1 MGFIYGGQ
9 QSFQLLPVSENYDGG
24 KGMKKRKRRVL
35 AVLLAVTMTAGNAAG
50 TGLPVAAQEISGN
63 TSGYTHYAEEQLI
76 AEYNFGTDITKD
88 SVYTPDAGVGFRDV
102 AYPNEAAGWVSGVYN
117 PRVPVF
123 TEAAGYVNTVSGG
136 AISADVL
143 EISGKVWT
151 ETESSGY
158 GVYTYENT
166 SEFSMDLENADYNV
180 GITLV
185 NPTDTAYTAYLEAED
200 ITKASGIT
208 VVPGGS
214 VTSTI
219 TAVLVD
225 GQLNLKFLAASSA
238 TQEASAVPGK
248 VYVSKVS
255 IIRQATNGTVAKPTI
270 FIASDSTVQTYD
282 AYYYPQ
288 TGWGQVL
295 HNFFGS
301 FVGEYETADCNYSQA
316 QTYET
321 ENVVIENRAIGGRSS
336 KSFIDEGKLDDLLE
350 DVKPGD
356 YVLVQWGH
364 NDATTSRPNRYV
376 SPAEFPEALQYYID
390 GTRQRGAIPVL
401 VTPVARYSP
410 KADGTFNSDF
420 ESYRQAM
427 LTLGAAQGIPVLDLT
442 GASLALCESI
452 GVEGSKSFFLHL
464 AAGDYEGAYA
474 GGVSDS
480 THLQY
485 YGAYKFA
492 QCVAKLIGSYST
504 DAQLDTLKGAVELN
518 APTTLPAT
526 VTGTTVTT
534 VGATSVSFNWN
545 SAEGAELYYI
555 YRKELTEG
563 ETIDNVEFSTAQKYS
578 VSSTVKYTDKNCV
591 GGRTYVYAVRAFN
604 EFGLGEF
611 SEKFAV
617 TTKSAQYRYDFD
629 NVASDPVLAG
639 WNQVTSTQLYS
650 ETLGYGWLTAPN
662 GGRYRVNNGNA
673 DSNAMTD
680 DFCLGAGEFAVK
692 LPNGDYELKIYAGD
706 LMPGTS
712 TIKASYTAEGASIG
726 TISARQAIGT
736 LSAVVRVT
744 DGMLN
749 LGVGGS
755 NYINGMEITPLLL
768 APANVSYSELEF
780 TERNA
785 TFLISFGEVSE
796 AVSYNVY
803 QKSSTDSNFT
813 IVKSITAADRESLDA
828 RAMVANIG
836 ETRQYYVTAVTADGT
851 ESAASSVITIEMTDP
866 NSPPPAKPVNLTCVS
881 AAEGNIVISWEA
893 VNGAISYN
901 IYRSAKAEGAKGFT
915 GFQKV
920 GEAAAPSYTDTD
932 SDLDTNIN
940 YYYKVEAVGK
950 GGVGEKSDAL
960 QTPITDSL
968 IRQKAEVLTDRGLV
982 AVDLSGDKGGEI
994 NVTTKDTE
1002 GIELTSGV
1010 YLSWR
1015 LLENDTENTTF
1026 TVYKN
1031 NEILISDLPVSNCVD
1046 ASGTSGD
1053 VYKVIGSS
1061 DGTTGIEAIA
1071 TAVWDNYFMEMQL
1084 DKPEDQIMPD
1094 GTSCTYTANDMSV
1107 GDLDKDGAYELIVK
1121 WYPSNAR
1128 DNSGAGY
1135 TGTTILD
1142 AYDINPATGE
1152 AVLMWRIDLGV
1163 NIRSG
1168 AHYTQYQVWDFDG
1181 DGSAELICKTAD
1193 GSTSYQNVNNVLTE
1207 TGYVGAV
1214 NASALPTSS
1223 VSSSNDYRNTS
1234 GYILSG
1240 PEYLTIFDGETGR
1253 IIDTTEYVPVRGD
1266 VSAWG
1271 DAYGNRVDRFL
1282 SAVAYLDG
1290 EKPSAVFC
1298 RGYYSRSCLT
1308 AYDFVDTNND
1318 GIGDKLQIRWKFDT
1332 NDYPVSIYGETEAQG
1347 NHGLSVNDLDNDGKD
1362 EIVYGAL
1369 IVDHNGSLKYTTG
1382 LGHGDAMHVSD
1393 WIPSNPGLEI
1403 FSVHEHSNAKYQ
1415 VEIHDAE
1422 TGQVLWGYFTGVDT
1436 GRGVAAD
1443 VDPRYEGAEMWANPA
1458 WDGTDGGL
1466 YSSLSTLENFIKI
1479 SNGTPDVN
1487 FSLFWDGDLLSEL
1500 QNHSFNN
1507 SAYVPISTNIT
1518 KWNYTD
1524 RVSEKLFESTEVY
1537 TSNGT
1542 KGNLGLVADILGDW
1556 REEIIARTS
1565 ADNSKIRIYTS
1576 TIYTDYVIPC
1586 LMENDAYRMGIAWQ
1600 NVGYNQPANLDY
1612 LLTEGVQTAKLSLK
1626 AAGIHSVEF
1635 NFTPA
1640 SDSIY
1645 GYETEGYQIL
1655 RRTGQQGA
1663 FELLGT
1669 VDKDT
1674 LTYKDLTAAS
1684 DTAYQYCVA
1693 AIIKGKTSYLSLP
1706 LEVKTAVD
1714 LTSIADF
1721 ELEDIVEDTPVPAG
1735 GVAALLP
1742 AAIKVIAS
1750 NGKET
1755 EAGVT
1760 WDVTELNLKEPGTYH
1775 VIATINGYTL
1785 TITKTVTVVPNIIT
1799 GYEFAGYTKTS
1810 ETEPY
1815 YTHYL
1820 VKNETSIDLPA
1831 KVTFRFLNGMAEEAA
1846 VTWDTTGVDQS
1857 RTGIYE
1863 AEGTTAELKTSDG
1876 KFGIRSVKMK
1886 IEVEEDYIVSLD
1898 EIQSV
1903 EAALNS
1909 TEAELKS
1916 LLPTTVNANF
1926 KSGEKSSV
1934 PVIWN
1939 TEAAVEALK
1948 TIGNITVTGTIADYS
1963 GTAAIT
1969 VYVDYKALWR
1979 FDFGINTGN
1988 IESGWT
1994 GVTVNAKGAKKTAE
2008 QLEIEYSTAKGY
2020 GFSNSAAIIEGRTEV
2035 FTQKGLLPA
2044 KVYTDFVLPDGQ
2056 TFLVDLPNGTYNID
2070 FSSGSANKSSV
2081 KVTVENA
2088 ASVFTVSNAANTY
2101 NIGSVRN
2108 VIVTDGQLSM
2118 YFSTGNTSRL
2128 NAIIIRQV
2136 SEAGTTPTE
2145 TPTVTVTPTAT
2156 PTVTAEPTPTSTPT
2170 VAPTLSP
2177 TPTATIAPTVAPTVT
2192 VNPTATVSPTVTPV
2206 ITVTPTTTVTPSI
2219 TATPTAEPTPTVTVI
2234 PTETPGPATD
2244 PGIKGADNIKGWEDI
2259 AKYLRQAAEEGQKE
2273 NIVIQTGSDSVL
2285 PKEVLSAIKGKDIS
2299 MELQYNGYSWIING
2313 KDITGKNLAAVN
2325 LKILLDTDAI
2335 PVSLIQE
2342 TTGEKPYVPLQ
2353 LAHNGEFG
2361 FQAALKIQL
2370 EESNSG
2376 KFASLYYYEPL
2387 TKTLKLQSINKVDA
2401 KGNTSFQF
2409 AHASDYVIILDDK
2422 LSLESELEGL
2432 KAAVSST
2439 TLYFGGNTGSTTT
2452 VKLEIPESV
2461 KAAIANG
2468 AVTES
2473 ITYKSSNIKA
2483 AAVDSKGKIT
2493 AKGIGA
2499 ATITVTATIGGI
2511 TKTFT
2516 KKVTVKK
2523 AYIEVVLKTNSMKK
2537 GEIFTFAV
2545 KGYGYAANSITYS
2558 TAKKSIV
2565 DINKTTGRAKA
2576 VAKGTDYV
2584 VITYGKHTQKIKVTV
2599 K

>member
-1 MGFIYGGQ
+1 MFTEGSKALISCLY
-9 QSFQLLPVSENYDGG
+9 VRIMIGG

-35 AVLLAVTMTAGNAAG
+35 AILLAVTMIAGNVAG

-88 SVYTPDAGVGFRDV
+88 SVYTPDTGVGFRDV

-117 PRVPVF
+117 PRDPVY

-255 IIRQATNGTVAKPTI
+255 VIRQATNGTAAKPTI

-282 AYYYPQ
+282 SYYYPQ

-390 GTRQRGAIPVL
+390 GTRQRGATPVL

-427 LTLGAAQGIPVLDLT
+427 LTLGTAQGVPVLDLT

-452 GVEGSKSFFLHL
+452 GVEGSKSLFLHL

-492 QCVAKLIGSYST
+492 QCVAKLIGSYSNDT
-504 DAQLDTLKGAVELN
+504 QLDALKGAVELN
-518 APTTLPAT
+518 APTTLPAA

-563 ETIDNVEFSTAQKYS
+563 ENINNVDFSTAQKYS

-639 WNQVTSTQLYS
+639 WNQVTSNQLYS
-650 ETLGYGWLTAPN
+650 ETLGYGWITAPN
-662 GGRYRVNNGNA
+662 GGRYRGNNGNA

-706 LMPGTS
+706 LLPTAS
-712 TIKASYTAEGASIG
+712 TIKASYTAEGAAIG
-726 TISARQAIGT
+726 TISARQSIGT

-749 LGVGGS
+749 LGVGGT
-755 NYINGMEITPLLL
+755 NAYINGMEITPLLL

-796 AVSYNVY
+796 AVSYKVY
-803 QKSSTDSNFT
+803 QKASTDLNFT
-813 IVKSITAADRESLDA
+813 VVKSIAAADRESLDA

-851 ESAASSVITIEMTDP
+851 ESAASSVLTIEMTDS

-901 IYRSAKAEGAKGFT
+901 IYRSDKAEGAKGFN

-932 SDLDTNIN
+932 SDLDTNIH

-968 IRQKAEVLTDRGLV
+968 IRQKAEVLSDRGLV

-1002 GIELTSGV
+1002 GNELTSGV

-1015 LLENDTENTTF
+1015 LLESDTENTTF

-1031 NEILISDLPVSNCVD
+1031 NEILISGLSVTNCVD
-1046 ASGTSGD
+1046 ALGTSAD
-1053 VYKVIGSS
+1053 VYKVTGSS
-1061 DGTTGIEAIA
+1061 DGTSGIEAIA
-1071 TAVWDNYFMEMQL
+1071 TAVWDNYFIEMQL

-1152 AVLMWRIDLGV
+1152 ALLMWRIDLGV

-1234 GYILSG
+1234 GYILNG

-1298 RGYYSRSCLT
+1298 RGYYTRSCLT

-1318 GIGDKLQIRWKFDT
+1318 GIGDKLQLRWKFDT

-1347 NHGLSVNDLDNDGKD
+1347 NHGLSVNDLDHDGKD
-1362 EIVYGAL
+1362 EIIYGAL
-1369 IVDHNGSLKYTTG
+1369 IVDHNGSLKYATG

-1422 TGQVLWGYFTGVDT
+1422 TGEVLWGYFTGVDT

-1524 RVSEKLFESTEVY
+1524 SVSEKLFESTEVY

-1626 AAGIHSVEF
+1626 EAGIHSVEF
-1635 NFTPA
+1635 NFTSA

-1645 GYETEGYQIL
+1645 GYETVGYQIL

-1684 DTAYQYCVA
+1684 DTAYQYCIA
-1693 AIIKGKTSYLSLP
+1693 AVIKGKTSYLSLP

-1714 LTSIADF
+1714 LTSIVDF
-1721 ELEDIVEDTPVPAG
+1721 ELEDLVEDTPVPAG

-1742 AAIKVIAS
+1742 AAIKVIDS
-1750 NGKET
+1750 NDKET

-1760 WDVTELNLKEPGTYH
+1760 WDVTELNLKEPGTYQ
-1775 VIATINGYTL
+1775 VIATVNGYTL
-1785 TITKTVTVVPNIIT
+1785 KITKTITVIPNIIT

-1820 VKNETSIDLPA
+1820 VKNETSIVLPA
-1831 KVTFRFLNGMAEEAA
+1831 KVTFHFLNGTTEEAA
-1846 VTWDTTGVDQS
+1846 VTWDITGVDKS
-1857 RTGIYE
+1857 HTGIYE

-1876 KFGIRSVKMK
+1876 KFGTRTVKMK
-1886 IEVEEDYIVSLD
+1886 VEVKEDYIVSLD

-1903 EAALNS
+1903 EAELNS
-1909 TEAELKS
+1909 TEAELKA
-1916 LLPTTVNANF
+1916 LLPTAVNANF
-1926 KSGEKSSV
+1926 KSGDKLSV

-1939 TEAAVEALK
+1939 TEAAAESLK
-1948 TIGNITVTGTIADYS
+1948 TVGNITVTGTIADYS

-1979 FDFGINTGN
+1979 FDFGISTGN
-1988 IESGWT
+1988 VESGWT
-1994 GVTVNAKGAKKTAE
+1994 GVTVNAKSAKKTAE
-2008 QLEIEYSTAKGY
+2008 QLGIEYSTAKGY

-2035 FTQKGLLPA
+2035 FTQKGILPA

-2056 TFLVDLPNGTYNID
+2056 TFLVDLPNGTYKID

-2088 ASVFTVSNAANTY
+2088 TSVFTVSNAANTY
-2101 NIGSVRN
+2101 NIGSVSN

-2118 YFSTGNTSRL
+2118 YFATGNTSRL

-2136 SEAGTTPTE
+2136 SEAGTTPTA
-2145 TPTVTVTPTAT
+2145 TVTPTAT
-2156 PTVTAEPTPTSTPT
+2156 ATPTTTAEPTPTSTPT

-2177 TPTATIAPTVAPTVT
+2177 TPTATVVPTIAPTVT
-2192 VNPTATVSPTVTPV
+2192 VTPTATVLPTVTPV
-2206 ITVTPTTTVTPSI
+2206 ITGTPTPTVTPGI
-2219 TATPTAEPTPTVTVI
+2219 TATPSAEPTPTVTVI
-2234 PTETPGPATD
+2234 PTETPGPTTD
-2244 PGIKGADNIKGWEDI
+2244 PGIQGADNIKGWEDI

-2273 NIVIQTGSDSVL
+2273 NIVIQPGSDSVL
-2285 PKEVLSAIKGKDIS
+2285 PKEALSAIKGKDIS
-2299 MELQYNGYSWIING
+2299 VELQYDGFSWIING

-2325 LKILLDTDAI
+2325 LKILLNKAAI
-2335 PVSLIQE
+2335 PGSLIQE
-2342 TTGEKPYVPLQ
+2342 TAGEKPYVPLQ
-2353 LAHNGEFG
+2353 LAHSGEFG

-2370 EESNSG
+2370 KESNAG
-2376 KFASLYYYEPL
+2376 KFASLYYYDPL

-2409 AHASDYVIILDDK
+2409 VHASDYVIVLEDK
-2422 LSLESELEGL
+2422 LSLESELEEL
-2432 KAAVSST
+2432 KAAVPSA

-2452 VKLEIPESV
+2452 VKLEIPEAV

-2473 ITYKSSNIKA
+2473 ISYKSSNIKA
-2483 AAVDSKGKIT
+2483 VTVDSKGKIT

-2511 TKTFT
+2511 TKTFI
-2516 KKVTVKK
+2516 KKVTVKQ

-2545 KGYGYAANSITYS
+2545 KGYGYTANSITYS

-2576 VAKGTDYV
+2576 VSKGTDYV
-2584 VITYGKHTQKIKVTV
+2584 VITYGKHIQKIKVTV